1 MNWMELIAVIFGL
14 LAVWFVV
21 RQSIWCWPTGLVQVS
36 LYVVIFFQVKLYFDF
51 GLHLIYIVL
60 QIYGWYHWLHGGA
73 DHGKLAVT
81 RLSTRA
87 MTGWTLLVFGAT
99 ALGGFVMAAN
109 TDAAVPYGDAFTTF
123 ASLVAMWL
131 QARKRLQ
138 TWLYWIAVD
147 VIAIGIYWYKDL
159 FLTAGLYAVFLVL
172 SIIGYISW
180 RRSLSLAEQAPQL
193 SGNTDGLASPQK

>member
-14 LAVWFVV
+14 LSVFFVV

-36 LYVVIFFQVKLYFDF
+36 LYVVIFLQVKLYFDF
-51 GLHLIYIVL
+51 GLHLVYIVL
-60 QIYGWYHWLHGGA
+60 HLYGWYHWLHGGA
-73 DHGKLAVT
+73 DHGKLPVT
-81 RLSTRA
+81 VLSARA
-87 MTGWTLLVFGAT
+87 MSGWMLLVFGAT

-138 TWLYWIAVD
+138 SWLFWIAVD
-147 VIAIGIYWYKDL
+147 VIAIGIYYYKDL
-159 FLTAGLYAVFLVL
+159 QLTAGLYAVFLVL
-172 SIIGYISW
+172 SIVGYISW
-180 RRSLSLAEQAPQL
+180 RRTLGSVDEAAPV
-193 SGNTDGLASPQK
+193 APAP